1 MKTYRSIPH
10 SGKAPRG
17 EECFVFVKYDG
28 SNLRFEWSKK
38 SGWYKQGT
46 RKELF
51 DESHPIFGGAIELFN
66 ETYADDLE
74 KVFVDH
80 NKFKHSQSVIVYTE
94 WFGSESF
101 AGGHFP
107 NDPKQIV
114 LFDVNPHKKGILKP
128 KEFLDTFGHL
138 QVAELI
144 EKRILDD
151 EFIEAVR
158 NNEYEC
164 GSKFE
169 IRNEVPEGVIC
180 KGGEGHNLWMCKIK
194 TNDYR
199 EELKQRKGDDWTKY
213 WE

>member
-1 MKTYRSIPH
+1 M
-10 SGKAPRG
+10 
-17 EECFVFVKYDG
+17 
-28 SNLRFEWSKK
+28 
-38 SGWYKQGT
+38 
-46 RKELF
+46 
-51 DESHPIFGGAIELFN
+51 
-66 ETYADDLE
+66 
-74 KVFVDH
+74 
-80 NKFKHSQSVIVYTE
+80 
-94 WFGSESF
+94 
-101 AGGHFP
+101 
-107 NDPKQIV
+107 
-114 LFDVNPHKKGILKP
+114 LKP

-138 QVAELI
+138 KVAELI